1 MRRDLKQLAEEGRC
15 QKVYGGATRVEN
27 VRERPMTPRLDQH
40 TARSS
45 PSRARR
51 CRS

>member
-27 VRERPMTPRLDQH
+27 VRERP
-40 TARSS
+40 
-45 PSRARR
+45 
-51 CRS
+51 